1 MMRLEI
7 SSLIVLCC
15 LYSSA
20 TADDPADF
28 FGRQVAPILQRHCLS
43 CHNRNLRKGDLSLE
57 DGQQLLSGELID
69 LKSPADS
76 PLLQLIRRE
85 NGVAEMPK
93 DAEPLKPSEVAAI
106 RKWIE
111 SGASW
116 PASIKLKPPQTTN
129 RDWWSLQP
137 LHRPAV
143 PAVGKTHRHV
153 IRNPIDAFV
162 VKRLSA
168 AGINPSPVAD
178 RRTLIRRL
186 HYDLIGLPPH
196 PEVVAEF
203 VASRDPLAYEKLVDR
218 LLDSPQFGER
228 WARHW
233 LDVSHYADT
242 HGYDKDK
249 LRTNAW
255 PYRDYVIRALN
266 SDKRYARFVREQL
279 AGDVLYPG
287 TQDGIVALGFLA
299 AGPWDFIGHAEVPE
313 SKIDGQVARHLDR
326 DDMVS
331 TTMNVFTSMTVQCAQ
346 CHNHKFDPVT
356 QQHYYRL
363 QAVFAAVDRA
373 DRPFDNNPTLARTR
387 QELARREHDTRKK
400 QDQINTRIAQL
411 ATPEMRKLKTQ
422 ITAARKQQAQQSQ
435 SVQGSRSSSYGYHS
449 QVAASPHTTKW
460 VQVDL
465 GKSIPIEQIVL
476 FGADEYG
483 WSDFGFPDRY
493 KLEVADD
500 PGFRQ
505 AELVIDHTQHD
516 VARPGQSAVVVPCS
530 ATARY
535 VRITATRLWERRR
548 AGASGNGDWIFAL
561 GELAVI
567 SDNGL
572 ARPTAVTAL
581 DSIEAAPRWSRE
593 NLIDQVYGR
602 QALDDRVAVDQ
613 ARSPSN
619 GFHSEFANR
628 SETTKWFQLEF
639 EAPITADSIE
649 LVPAFPT
656 DWKPTPGFGFPARFV
671 IEASETDNFSS
682 PRIVWDARQADM
694 ANPGNRAVHIRFPR
708 MTIRRIRLT
717 ATRLWD
723 RGNAKHAL
731 AMAEVVL
738 RYQGQPLP
746 SPKNITASDSIN
758 SGRWHTRF
766 LADGFTSRRQ
776 LADTPRQLLA
786 LAGPPSS
793 PSNLQQLQAA
803 YERLEQQTL
812 PAPLLTSRKMNAEE
826 LSAIQRQIQSL
837 PAPGMVYAATVHKGQ
852 GAFRGR
858 HGLGPRPIHL
868 LYRGNVTNPGPRMQ
882 PGTVPL
888 IADEPSEFPMAADHR
903 EGERRAALA
912 EWIVRAEH
920 PLTWRSIA
928 NRIWL
933 HHFGRGLVDTPN
945 DFGRMGQ
952 APSHPKLLDWLA
964 CEMRDTQGS
973 MKRLHRLI
981 VSSHVYRQAS
991 RQNPVAARKDASNQL
1006 LWRADRRRL
1015 DAESIRDSVLQV
1027 SGLLRLHMHGP
1038 GFRDFVLE
1046 KPQHSPHYEYHK
1058 HDPDDTA
1065 THRRAVYRFLVRS
1078 QQEPF
1083 METLDCADPSQ
1094 LVAKRNET
1102 LTSLQSL
1109 ALMNNK
1115 FMLRMA
1121 QHFADRLEREAPDL
1135 DSRLRR
1141 GFLLTLGRQPTADE
1155 RQTLT
1160 ALATQYGLANACRVL
1175 FNLNEFI
1182 FID

>member
-1 MMRLEI
+1 MRFEI
-7 SSLIVLCC
+7 SCLILLCG
-15 LYSSA
+15 LPSS
-20 TADDPADF
+20 TAAQAPADF
-28 FGRQVAPILQRHCLS
+28 FGQRVAPILERRCLS
-43 CHNRNLRKGDLSLE
+43 CHNRNLKKGDLSLE
-57 DGQQLLSGELID
+57 DGQQLLSGDLID
-69 LKSPADS
+69 LKSPANS
-76 PLLQLIRRE
+76 PLLQMIRRE

-93 DAEPLKPSEVAAI
+93 DADPLKPSEVAAI

-116 PASIKLKPPQTTN
+116 PASITLKQPRTADRN
-129 RDWWSLQP
+129 WWSLQP
-137 LHRPAV
+137 LQRPAI
-143 PAVGKTHRHV
+143 PAIGDGFRQL

-162 VKRLSA
+162 VKRLSE
-168 AGINPSPVAD
+168 AGLAPSPVAD

-249 LRTNAW
+249 LRAHAW

-266 SDKRYARFVREQL
+266 SDKPYARFVREQL
-279 AGDVLYPG
+279 AGDVLYPD
-287 TQDGIVALGFLA
+287 TRDGIVALGFLA

-313 SKIDGQVARHLDR
+313 SKIDGKVARHLDR

-356 QQHYYRL
+356 QQHYYSL

-373 DRPFDNNPTLARTR
+373 DRPFDNKPTVARMR
-387 QELARREHDTRKK
+387 QELARQEHETRTKLE
-400 QDQINTRIAQL
+400 QINTRIDQL
-411 ATPEMRKLKTQ
+411 RTPDMRKLKTR
-422 ITAARKQQAQQSQ
+422 ITAVRKQQSQQSPAG
-435 SVQGSRSSSYGYHS
+435 QGARSAAYGYHS
-449 QVAASPHTTKW
+449 QVAASPQTTKW

-465 GKSIPIEQIVL
+465 GRSVPIDQIVL

-483 WSDFGFPDRY
+483 WSDFGFPNRY
-493 KLEVADD
+493 KVEVANDA
-500 PGFRQ
+500 GFRQ
-505 AELVIDHTQHD
+505 AELVVDHTQHD
-516 VARPGQSAVVVPCS
+516 VARPGPAAVVVPCT
-530 ATARY
+530 ATGRY
-535 VRITATRLWERRR
+535 VRITATRLWERRQ
-548 AGASGNGDWIFAL
+548 AGTRGNGDWIFAL

-567 SDNGL
+567 SRNGL
-572 ARPTAVTAL
+572 AQPTEVTAL
-581 DSIEAAPRWSRE
+581 DSIEAAPRWSRD
-593 NLIDQVYGR
+593 NLIDQIYGR
-602 QALDDRVAVDQ
+602 QALDNRVAADQ
-613 ARSPSN
+613 AQSPSN
-619 GFHSEFANR
+619 GFHSNFAKR
-628 SETTKWFQLEF
+628 AETTKWFQLEF
-639 EAPITADSIE
+639 DAPITVDSME
-649 LVPAFPT
+649 LIPAFPT
-656 DWKPTPGFGFPARFV
+656 DWKPTPGFGFPVRFV
-671 IEASETDNFSS
+671 IEASDTADFSS
-682 PRIVWDARQADM
+682 PRIVWDARQSNV
-694 ANPGNRAVHIRFPR
+694 ANPGNRAVQFRFPS
-708 MTIRRIRLT
+708 MTARCIRLT

-723 RGNAKHAL
+723 RGNANHAL

-738 RYQGQPLP
+738 RHQGQPLP
-746 SPKNITASDSIN
+746 SPTKITASDSIN

-766 LADGFTSRRQ
+766 LADGFSSRRE
-776 LADTPRQLLA
+776 LADAPRQLLA
-786 LAGPPSS
+786 RAGPRGSDG
-793 PSNLQQLQAA
+793 NLKQLEATYQ
-803 YERLEQQTL
+803 RLEQQTL
-812 PAPLLTSRKMNAEE
+812 PAPLRASRQMTTDQ
-826 LSAIQRQIQSL
+826 LSGFQRQIQAL
-837 PAPGMVYAATVHKGQ
+837 PRPGMVYAATVHKGQ

-868 LYRGNVTNPGPRMQ
+868 LHRGDVTSPGPEVQ
-882 PGTVPL
+882 PGAVPL
-888 IADEPSEFPMAADHR
+888 IAQEPSVFNLAAGHQ
-903 EGERRAALA
+903 EGDRRAALA
-912 EWIVRAEH
+912 EWIVRSDH

-933 HHFGRGLVDTPN
+933 HHFGRGLVETPN

-952 APSHPKLLDWLA
+952 TPSHPELLDWLA

-981 VSSHVYRQAS
+981 VNSHVYRQAS
-991 RQNPVAARKDASNQL
+991 TDNAVASHKDASNQL
-1006 LWRADRRRL
+1006 LWRSHRRRL

-1027 SGLLRLHMHGP
+1027 SGLLRLQMHGP

-1046 KPQHSPHYEYHK
+1046 KPQHSPHFEYHK

-1109 ALMNNK
+1109 ALLNNK
-1115 FMLRMA
+1115 FMLGMS

-1135 DSRLRR
+1135 ESRLRR
-1141 GFLLTLGRQPTADE
+1141 GFLLTLGRRPTADE
-1155 RQTLT
+1155 RQALT
-1160 ALATQYGLANACRVL
+1160 ALATQYGLANVCRVL